1 MEKNSIKK
9 FLSISRSHQITQEV
23 TWNIL
28 EKQFQESFQWA
39 RIQLNWIQVP
49 QEHSQR
55 NLLFWSVPFF
65 FFFSPVSS
73 GLVCLCC
80 FSFFFQQGT
89 TYANNIKQNSIFS
102 SHHYS
107 VGTEMG
113 KGTTRPF
120 TFPSLLNSFLRWCK
134 AINSLQSIDSSGLH
148 FLQGTH

>member
-65 FFFSPVSS
+65 FFFFLLFLQ
-73 GLVCLCC
+73 GWFVCVV
-80 FSFFFQQGT
+80 FFFQQGT

>member
-65 FFFSPVSS
+65 FFFFSPVSS

-80 FSFFFQQGT
+80 FFFQQGT

>member
-1 MEKNSIKK
+1 M
-9 FLSISRSHQITQEV
+9 
-23 TWNIL
+23 
-28 EKQFQESFQWA
+28 
-39 RIQLNWIQVP
+39 
-49 QEHSQR
+49 EHSGKAVSGKFPVSADSTELNSGTTRTQPEKSAI
-55 NLLFWSVPFF
+55 LICSFF
-65 FFFSPVSS
+65 FFFLLFLQ
-73 GLVCLCC
+73 GWFVCVVFL
-80 FSFFFQQGT
+80 FFFQQGT

-107 VGTEMG
+107 VETEMG

>member
-1 MEKNSIKK
+1 M
-9 FLSISRSHQITQEV
+9 
-23 TWNIL
+23 
-28 EKQFQESFQWA
+28 
-39 RIQLNWIQVP
+39 
-49 QEHSQR
+49 EHSGKAVSGKFPVSADSTELNSGTTRTQPEKSAI
-55 NLLFWSVPFF
+55 LICSFF
-65 FFFSPVSS
+65 FFFFLLFLQ
-73 GLVCLCC
+73 GWFVCVV
-80 FSFFFQQGT
+80 FFFQQGT

>member
-9 FLSISRSHQITQEV
+9 FLFISRSHQITQEV

-65 FFFSPVSS
+65 FLSPVSS

>member
-1 MEKNSIKK
+1 M
-9 FLSISRSHQITQEV
+9 
-23 TWNIL
+23 
-28 EKQFQESFQWA
+28 
-39 RIQLNWIQVP
+39 
-49 QEHSQR
+49 EHSGKAVSGKFPVSADSTELNSGTTRTQPEKSAI
-55 NLLFWSVPFF
+55 LICSFF
-65 FFFSPVSS
+65 FFFLLFLQ
-73 GLVCLCC
+73 GWFVCVVFL
-80 FSFFFQQGT
+80 FFFQQGT